1 MQLFGMEEHKH
12 HMKLNKDAFFIIIE
26 RRRRIISAV
35 WNNERRF
42 VSWLSIKICHPTIN
56 PRAGTKH
63 NNPHRHHHSSSD
75 SPSPPAGQPT
85 NHAEIEIGIEILR
98 FEIKNRPRTPPPPPS
113 SHLCWWGEKRREEK
127 RRLRRTTLQ
136 LRPKKPTWKDWRSTS
151 PCRKYD
157 KGRVNEREGC
167 ERSDDNVLSGAEA
180 RGAAMGS
187 GAYLL
192 MSSRWSSKSTISC
205 HFSEEM

>member
-98 FEIKNRPRTPPPPPS
+98 FEIKNRPRTPPPPLFSP
-113 SHLCWWGEKRREEK
+113 LLVGRKEKRREEK
-127 RRLRRTTLQ
+127 IAKNHA
-136 LRPKKPTWKDWRSTS
+136 P
-151 PCRKYD
+151 
-157 KGRVNEREGC
+157 
-167 ERSDDNVLSGAEA
+167 
-180 RGAAMGS
+180 AAAQE
-187 GAYLL
+187 AYLKRL
-192 MSSRWSSKSTISC
+192 AFNQSLQKIWQGKG
-205 HFSEEM
+205 